1 MNSIDVW
8 PLFSA
13 LAAATT
19 ASLAGFCGGG
29 VSGVSAAPSASVHAV
44 SAGRIRVAIWPGATR
59 AAWMAAAPSV
69 ATVLDVGEVFTQCEN
84 GRAMPSMSAVSG
96 VSYLM

>member
-1 MNSIDVW
+1 MNSIADW

-19 ASLAGFCGGG
+19 SSLAGFCGCG

-44 SAGRIRVAIWPGATR
+44 SAGRMSVAIWPGATR
-59 AAWMAAAPSV
+59 AAWMAAAPSL

>member
-1 MNSIDVW
+1 MNSMA
-8 PLFSA
+8 PGCFNA

-19 ASLAGFCGGG
+19 VSFDGLAGAGAA
-29 VSGVSAAPSASVHAV
+29 GVSATPSASPQAV
-44 SAGRIRVAIWPGATR
+44 SAGRIRVAIWPGATF
-59 AAWMAAAPSV
+59 AAWIASAPSP
-69 ATVLDVGEVFTQCEN
+69 ATVFEVGEVFTQCEK

>member
-1 MNSIDVW
+1 MNSMAPGI
-8 PLFSA
+8 FSA

-19 ASLAGFCGGG
+19 VSLAGLSGAGVAG
-29 VSGVSAAPSASVHAV
+29 VSDGPSASPHAV
-44 SAGRIRVAIWPGATR
+44 SAGRIKVAIWPGATL
-59 AAWMAAAPSV
+59 AAWVASAPSP
-69 ATVLDVGEVFTQCEN
+69 ATVFDVGEVFTQCEN

>member
-1 MNSIDVW
+1 MKSIA
-8 PLFSA
+8 PGILSA

-19 ASLAGFCGGG
+19 VSWEGLSGAGAA
-29 VSGVSAAPSASVHAV
+29 GVSAGPSASPQAV
-44 SAGRIRVAIWPGATR
+44 SAGRIRVAIWPGATL
-59 AAWMAAAPSV
+59 AAWIASAPSP
-69 ATVLDVGEVFTQCEN
+69 ATVFDVGEVFTQCEK